1 MAEEPSI
8 PLRTTGFRLLHRL
21 SLRLNVPLDQVNF
34 AACQLLALL
43 AAFWFRH
50 YLSPTKVS
58 TVIRH
63 VVVTILGIYFV
74 IFCFGWYSLHV
85 FIEIF
90 LCYCIMTLAKIKN
103 IHKYS
108 FVAALAYLTLC
119 QISRVYI
126 FSYKLLSTD
135 FSGPLMIITQKI
147 TSLAFQLH
155 DGMGRKEE
163 DLTKE
168 QSRVAVRVR
177 PTFLQYCSYHLN
189 FLSILAG
196 PTSNYKDY
204 IAFIEGSHINMK
216 LLEIN
221 WKKKGYRTLPDP
233 SPLRAVVQKVAI
245 TVVCALLFLSIS
257 KKFPIS
263 YVSDENFVREA
274 SFFSR
279 ISYLIISI
287 NAVRPKYYFA
297 WTLADAINNAAGYG
311 FNGID
316 ENGNFRWDLIS
327 NLNIWNI
334 ETATSFKMCLDNWNI
349 QTLFWLKSICY
360 DRLSNYR
367 IPLTLMLSAVWHGV
381 YPGYYFTFITAIPV
395 TMAAR
400 TVRRNFRHYFLSS
413 KTKKVAYDIATWAT
427 TQLVISYTA
436 APFLL
441 LAVGPTIRFYKS
453 MYFYGHIVCLL
464 VLLVLPTKLRY
475 HFDQKTER
483 QPDIKPANE
492 TLDPQ
497 LDEKIK

>member
-1 MAEEPSI
+1 MIYMNYNRSI
-8 PLRTTGFRLLHRL
+8 SKLFTGSLFFKTVVFREF
-21 SLRLNVPLDQVNF
+21 LNDIYMLVNF

-63 VVVTILGIYFV
+63 VVVTILGIYFKTAKQGYV
-74 IFCFGWYSLHV
+74 LWCVCMGVFAFHGGNHSCFL
-85 FIEIF
+85 F
-90 LCYCIMTLAKIKN
+90 LR
-103 IHKYS
+103 YS

-441 LAVGPTIRFYKS
+441 LAVGPTIRFYK
-453 MYFYGHIVCLL
+453 
-464 VLLVLPTKLRY
+464 
-475 HFDQKTER
+475 
-483 QPDIKPANE
+483 
-492 TLDPQ
+492 
-497 LDEKIK
+497 